1 MSSKN
6 RLYQVSCDDKG
17 KFLKGS
23 SGNPSGRLT
32 GTSCRALKTACDAV
46 ESIALPMVIT
56 ACENGS
62 LEACKILLC
71 YGLPRQRPVSITKTV
86 TVSESHD
93 LSRQMKQLLHS
104 IYYGEISST
113 VASEIAG
120 VISMAANFKKLT
132 VLRRTSGISKTR
144 FVTRKNG
151 QKK

>member
-6 RLYQVSCDDKG
+6 RLYQVSRDDKG

-23 SGNPSGRLT
+23 SGNPSGRPT
-32 GTSCRALKTACDAV
+32 GASCRALKTARNAV

-71 YGLPRQRPVSITKTV
+71 YGLPCQRPVSIPEVV

-93 LSRQMKQLLHS
+93 LSIQIKQLLHS
-104 IYYGEISST
+104 IYCGEISST

-120 VISMAANFKKLT
+120 VISMAAKVEEVT
-132 VLRRTSGISKTR
+132 VLREQVESLKRVLATCKD
-144 FVTRKNG
+144 G